1 MNKNVIII
9 TTKNDEVI
17 AGKYVDENK
26 KYIVVYSY
34 NSYISIAKEDIETI
48 YNTSDYKNKFEKIYK
63 KYYESSNNL

>member
-17 AGKYVDENK
+17 SGRYVNENK
-26 KYIVVYSY
+26 THIVVYSY

-48 YNTSDYKNKFEKIYK
+48 YNTSDYKNKFGKIYK
-63 KYYESSNNL
+63 NYYESSNNL

>member
-26 KYIVVYSY
+26 THIVLYSY
-34 NSYISIAKEDIETI
+34 NSYISIAKEDVETI

-63 KYYESSNNL
+63 KYYEE

>member
-17 AGKYVDENK
+17 AGKYVNENK
-26 KYIVVYSY
+26 THIVVYSY

-63 KYYESSNNL
+63 KYYEE

>member
-17 AGKYVDENK
+17 AGKYVDENE
-26 KYIVVYSY
+26 KYMVIYSY
-34 NSYISIAKEDIETI
+34 NSYISIEKEDIETI

-63 KYYESSNNL
+63 KYYEE

>member
-1 MNKNVIII
+1 MNKNIIII

-17 AGKYVDENK
+17 AGKYVDENE
-26 KYIVVYSY
+26 KYMVIYSY

-63 KYYESSNNL
+63 KYYEE

>member
-17 AGKYVDENK
+17 AGKYVNENK

-34 NSYISIAKEDIETI
+34 NSYISIAKEDVETI

-63 KYYESSNNL
+63 KYYEK

>member
-1 MNKNVIII
+1 MNKNIIII

-17 AGKYVDENK
+17 AGKYIDENK

-34 NSYISIAKEDIETI
+34 NSYISIVKEDIETI

>member
-17 AGKYVDENK
+17 SGNYVNENK

-63 KYYESSNNL
+63 KYYEE

>member
-17 AGKYVDENK
+17 AGKYVDENE
-26 KYIVVYSY
+26 KYMVIYSY

-63 KYYESSNNL
+63 NYYESSNNL

>member
-1 MNKNVIII
+1 MNKNIIII

-17 AGKYVDENK
+17 AGRYVNENE

-63 KYYESSNNL
+63 KYYEE

>member
-26 KYIVVYSY
+26 THIVLYSY
-34 NSYISIAKEDIETI
+34 NSYISIAKEDVETI
-48 YNTSDYKNKFEKIYK
+48 YNNNDYKNKFEKIYK
-63 KYYESSNNL
+63 KYYEE

>member
-17 AGKYVDENK
+17 AGKYVDETK

-63 KYYESSNNL
+63 KYYEE

>member
-17 AGKYVDENK
+17 AGKYIDENK
-26 KYIVVYSY
+26 THIVVYSY

-63 KYYESSNNL
+63 KYYEE

>member
-17 AGKYVDENK
+17 AGRYVNENEKYM
-26 KYIVVYSY
+26 VVYSY

-63 KYYESSNNL
+63 KYYEE

>member
-17 AGKYVDENK
+17 AGKYVNENK

-63 KYYESSNNL
+63 KYYEE

>member
-17 AGKYVDENK
+17 AGKYVNENE

-34 NSYISIAKEDIETI
+34 NLYISIAKEDVETI
-48 YNTSDYKNKFEKIYK
+48 YNTNDYKNKFEKIYK
-63 KYYESSNNL
+63 KYYEE

>member
-17 AGKYVDENK
+17 SGKYVDENK
-26 KYIVVYSY
+26 THIVLYSY

-48 YNTSDYKNKFEKIYK
+48 YNTSDYKNKFEKMYK
-63 KYYESSNNL
+63 NYYEE

>member
-26 KYIVVYSY
+26 THIVVYSY

>member
-1 MNKNVIII
+1 MNKNIIII

-26 KYIVVYSY
+26 THIVVYSY

-63 KYYESSNNL
+63 NYYEE

>member
-17 AGKYVDENK
+17 AGKYVNENK

-48 YNTSDYKNKFEKIYK
+48 YNTSDYKNKFEKIYQ
-63 KYYESSNNL
+63 KYYEE

>member
-1 MNKNVIII
+1 MNKNIIII

-17 AGKYVDENK
+17 AGNYVDENK
-26 KYIVVYSY
+26 THIVLYSY

-63 KYYESSNNL
+63 KYYEE

>member
-17 AGKYVDENK
+17 AGKYIDENK
-26 KYIVVYSY
+26 THIVLYSY

-63 KYYESSNNL
+63 KYYEE

>member
-26 KYIVVYSY
+26 THIIVYSY

-63 KYYESSNNL
+63 KYYEE

>member
-17 AGKYVDENK
+17 AGRYVNENE

-63 KYYESSNNL
+63 KYYEE

>member
-17 AGKYVDENK
+17 AGKYVNENK

-34 NSYISIAKEDIETI
+34 NSYISIAKEDVETI
-48 YNTSDYKNKFEKIYK
+48 YNTNDYKNKFEKIYK
-63 KYYESSNNL
+63 KYYEE

>member
-17 AGKYVDENK
+17 SGKYVDENK
-26 KYIVVYSY
+26 THIVVYSY

-63 KYYESSNNL
+63 NYYESSNNL

>member
-9 TTKNDEVI
+9 TTKNAEVI

-26 KYIVVYSY
+26 THIVVYSY

-63 KYYESSNNL
+63 KYYEE

>member
-1 MNKNVIII
+1 MNKNIIII

>member
-17 AGKYVDENK
+17 AGKYVNENE

-63 KYYESSNNL
+63 KYYEV

>member
-17 AGKYVDENK
+17 SGKYVDENK
-26 KYIVVYSY
+26 THIVVYSY

-63 KYYESSNNL
+63 KYYKSSNNL

>member
-1 MNKNVIII
+1 MTFINKNIIII

-26 KYIVVYSY
+26 THIVVYSY

-63 KYYESSNNL
+63 KYYEE

>member
-9 TTKNDEVI
+9 TTKNNEVI
-17 AGKYVDENK
+17 AGKYVNENE

-48 YNTSDYKNKFEKIYK
+48 YNTSDYKNKFEKMYK
-63 KYYESSNNL
+63 NYYESSNNL

>member
-63 KYYESSNNL
+63 KYYEEQ

>member
-17 AGKYVDENK
+17 SGRYVDENK
-26 KYIVVYSY
+26 THIVVYSY

-63 KYYESSNNL
+63 NYYESSNNL